1 MPVVQF
7 YQNQTCIVT
16 SLLLIHT
23 RTLDINITI
32 LQYIVFLIWQ
42 VIVHE
47 PGTIADPIN
56 QGFTVAP
63 GVSVLASVSKKRV
76 KVKKE
81 KKSLVLFTTHLILNT
96 TLGNGVIFSITEI
109 SKGVKKVALILSA
122 LNSSTHVHARTYID

>member
-7 YQNQTCIVT
+7 YQNQTCIDT
-16 SLLLIHT
+16 FLLLIHT
-23 RTLDINITI
+23 RTLVSTLL

-81 KKSLVLFTTHLILNT
+81 KKSLVLFTTHLVLNT